1 MIQTYVNLLNKGSN
15 MWKNIIVVITKI
27 SYVDDEHKDIDDWIK
42 EMEDTKKNFR
52 TELKRLYKDADPT
65 ILAIS

>member
-1 MIQTYVNLLNKGSN
+1 MNLLDKGNN

-42 EMEDTKKNFR
+42 EMEDTKNNFR
-52 TELKRLYKDADPT
+52 TELKLLYKDADPT